1 MCDNLSL
8 FKCGQKIMY
17 TYTEVGYIARILYQ
31 GYPEKNP
38 GSEGL

>member
-1 MCDNLSL
+1 MFIL
-8 FKCGQKIMY
+8 KQ
-17 TYTEVGYIARILYQ
+17 IAKSTFESEPVCIIPRILYQ